1 MQPRLSGRES
11 CSVSTTLSDACI
23 MVAPPQLRALLFAI
37 NALLSKRRYHAAL
50 AMLKGFR
57 NGAV

>member
-1 MQPRLSGRES
+1 M
-11 CSVSTTLSDACI
+11 STTLSNACI
-23 MVAPPQLRALLFAI
+23 MVAPLQLRALLFAI
-37 NALLSKRRYHAAL
+37 NALLRKRRYHAAL